1 MIKVEL
7 RVILQ
12 KVRVFREH
20 LAVRLLRAVFHD
32 LIGNDFAAFDV
43 RLGTLAFFPKTH
55 DARVFFLFV
64 RREVIVV
71 FDEFRDT
78 HGDFGPF

>member
-12 KVRVFREH
+12 KMRVFRKH
-20 LAVRLLRAVFHD
+20 FAVCLVRAVFHD
-32 LIGNDFAAFDV
+32 LVGDDFATLAV
-43 RLGTLAFFPKTH
+43 RLGTLALFPKSH
-55 DARVFFLFV
+55 DSGVFFFFV

-71 FDEFRDT
+71 FDEFSDPHR
-78 HGDFGPF
+78 HFGPF